1 MNIAPATIMPPS
13 WEEVKDGLAPSTV
26 EWIWVPEGAISS
38 EVRVVGVTREV
49 VVGVLVMGRVVVLVG
64 AGVAVDLCTVDVGAE
79 GGKIIDNGTV
89 KMIGGVW
96 RGRDVIVGIGLVM
109 RDVVI
114 IWNEEEL
121 VVMRGVAEP
130 GGFKLGEDDT
140 LTSVTDTV
148 TTWVTVAV
156 VVVVISTSRT
166 KMIPISWVGIRKN
179 ECEGMTKVRGEGKD
193 RFPRQA

>member
-1 MNIAPATIMPPS
+1 MPPS

-79 GGKIIDNGTV
+79 VGWTV
-89 KMIGGVW
+89 EMIGGVW
-96 RGRDVIVGIGLVM
+96 RGRDVMVGIGLVIK
-109 RDVVI
+109 DVVI
-114 IWNEEEL
+114 NWNEEEL